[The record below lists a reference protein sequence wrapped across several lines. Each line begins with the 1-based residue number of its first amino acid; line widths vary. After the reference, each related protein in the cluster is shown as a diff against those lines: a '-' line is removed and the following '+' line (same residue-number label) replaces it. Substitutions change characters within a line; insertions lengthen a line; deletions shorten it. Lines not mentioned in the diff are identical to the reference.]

1 LNGADLLRLVASA
14 FGLTNLPNDK
24 ASLLLRLQEFF
35 QQAYRNRKRVLLLVD
50 EAQNLSIEALEELR
64 MLSNF
69 QIGASA
75 PFQSFLIGQ
84 PQFRTLLAHADL
96 EQLRQRV
103 IASYH
108 LGAVSREECGEYLE
122 HRLRCVGWEGDPH
135 FDPEAIDAIYNYTDG
150 IPRKINN
157 LCSRMMLYGFLEEI
171 HRFARGDVE
180 RVAADLDGERMINK
194 APEPAPLLVPQSSTA
209 LAPVDFAAQD
219 IHKQIA
225 ALDRRVGVQEDFMR
239 RLAVALQLSYS
250 SR

>member
-1 LNGADLLRLVASA
+1 M
-14 FGLTNLPNDK
+14 
-24 ASLLLRLQEFF
+24 
-35 QQAYRNRKRVLLLVD
+35 D

-69 QIGASA
+69 QVGASA

-96 EQLRQRV
+96 EQLRQRI

-108 LGAVSREECGEYLE
+108 LGAVGREECGEYLE

-135 FDPEAIDAIYNYTDG
+135 FDPEAVDAIYDRTQG

-157 LCSRMMLYGFLEEI
+157 LCSRMMLYGFLEEL
-171 HRFARGDVE
+171 HRFTRADVE
-180 RVAADLDGERMINK
+180 RGRRGSGRRTHHQQGARAGGAATPDPATAPAPMSSASPRIWKANAPSAG
-194 APEPAPLLVPQSSTA
+194 APEPVAPQPQIQPQLQSPPDAQPSTA
-209 LAPVDFAAQD
+209 LAPVDLSVQD
-219 IHKQIA
+219 ISKQLA
-225 ALDRRVGVQEDFMR
+225 ALDRRIGVQEDFMR